1 MRSMDGVGMT
11 PPNVLGTP
19 KPASS
24 VMMSSTLGASLGGMT
39 RGAHQGFDSSAA
51 SLITPPNFGSGGGSC
66 FPSSWM
72 VALGEPGSPVMC
84 CAIVGAVPSRALA
97 SVIQNTIIV
106 VIVFMS
112 LLLLLPVYPRRSGA
126 RELVTHRVCDGLT
139 PRVLVGIRGP
149 GERRM
154 GSRY

>member
-66 FPSSWM
+66 FPSIWM

-84 CAIVGAVPSRALA
+84 CAIVGAAPSRALA
-97 SVIQNTIIV
+97 IVIHNTIIV

-112 LLLLLPVYPRRSGA
+112 LLLLLPVYPRRRGA
-126 RELVTHRVCDGLT
+126 RDLVTIGCV
-139 PRVLVGIRGP
+139 
-149 GERRM
+149 M
-154 GSRY
+154 GSPRASLWASAGPMKRW